1 MSLRKVLHKT
11 PAFLAVLAFLFLRL
25 GTVDGAV
32 ACFGADGH
40 IALEGKHSSAS
51 EVRSSVRTLEAVAPT
66 PNLAAEAYLWQQQH
80 SSPCIDVSVAHS
92 GEQYAVGTIGP
103 VSQTVNAVALAP
115 AYVSANGPEAKTTTS
130 FARAPPSGVTS
141 LQFLRTVILLI

>member
-1 MSLRKVLHKT
+1 MSLRKVFHKT

-32 ACFGADGH
+32 TCFGADGH
-40 IALEGKHSSAS
+40 IALEGKHSSAN
-51 EVRSSVRTLEAVAPT
+51 EVRSSVRTLETVPT
-66 PNLAAEAYLWQQQH
+66 PSLAAEAYLWQQQH
-80 SSPCIDVSVAHS
+80 SSPCVDVSIAHF
-92 GEQYAVGTIGP
+92 GEQYAVGTIGS
-103 VSQTVNAVALAP
+103 VSQTVNAVGLAP
-115 AYVSANGPEAKTTTS
+115 AYVTANGPDAKATTS